1 MEDRKISL
9 LIDYIERGEKESEK
23 AVADLL
29 LPEPLCPYYRGKAD
43 AFREVLGFVKAL
55 KSDK

>member
-1 MEDRKISL
+1 MVENKLTISK
-9 LIDYIERGEKESEK
+9 EQAKESKE

-55 KSDK
+55 KSDE

>member
-1 MEDRKISL
+1 MEDRKTSL
-9 LIDYIERGEKESEK
+9 LIDYIERGEKASEK

-29 LPEPLCPYYRGKAD
+29 LPEPLCTYYRGKAD